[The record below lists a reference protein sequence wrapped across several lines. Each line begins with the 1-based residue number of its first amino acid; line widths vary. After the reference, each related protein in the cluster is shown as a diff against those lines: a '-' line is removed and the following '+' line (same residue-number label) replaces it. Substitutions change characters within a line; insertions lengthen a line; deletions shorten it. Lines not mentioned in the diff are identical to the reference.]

1 MKIESFIFL
10 PQTAINPIKVIYDF
24 VDWAKPVK
32 VRLDCSIA
40 CLGLTSIFKV
50 IIDVQIQNI
59 RRFVHWIMPHFNGKR
74 LIIKMN

>member
-10 PQTAINPIKVIYDF
+10 PQTAINPTKVI
-24 VDWAKPVK
+24 VPWGLPIINISK
-32 VRLDCSIA
+32 V
-40 CLGLTSIFKV
+40 T
-50 IIDVQIQNI
+50 IDVQIQNI